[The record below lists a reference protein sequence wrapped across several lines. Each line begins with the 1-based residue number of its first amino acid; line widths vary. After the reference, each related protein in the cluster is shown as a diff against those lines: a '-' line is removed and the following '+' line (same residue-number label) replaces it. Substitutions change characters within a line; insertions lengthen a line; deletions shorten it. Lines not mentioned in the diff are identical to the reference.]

1 MRFLVALLALA
12 GAVFGVASSAR
23 AALTIDVDL
32 SSQTMRVADEGRT
45 LHEWAISSGTW
56 GFRTPNGTYRPQRLV
71 RMHYSRQYDMAP
83 MPYSIFFRGGYAIHG
98 TGHTRQL
105 GRPASHGCIRL
116 STPNAARLFA
126 LVQERGRGDAR
137 IVITG
142 SPAGGA
148 PRVASA
154 SRGRGQLRRFAQTEA
169 EVETGYASASQG
181 YEFAAPA
188 PMPRRRAGR
197 VTQSNGIHYYEV
209 SPGYRVVTS
218 PDYLD

>member
-1 MRFLVALLALA
+1 MRVLVALIALA
-12 GAVFGVASSAR
+12 SALLGGPSVAR

-32 SSQTMRVADEGRT
+32 SSQTMRVSDDGQT
-45 LHEWAISSGTW
+45 LHQWAISSGTW
-56 GFRTPNGTYRPQRLV
+56 GFRTPNGSYRPQRLV

-142 SPAGGA
+142 SPAGGDTL
-148 PRVASA
+148 VASA
-154 SRGRGQLRRFAQTEA
+154 DRGRGRAQARRLARAEA
-169 EVETGYASASQG
+169 ETEYAVAPQP
-181 YEFAAPA
+181 YEYAPA
-188 PMPRRRAGR
+188 PAPRRRAGR
-197 VTQSNGIHYYEV
+197 VTQSNGIYYYEV
-209 SPGYRVVTS
+209 SPGFRVVTS